1 MPYEPH
7 PSAGTL
13 PPDDTVIWRFM
24 SLAKF
29 LSLLA
34 KSSIFFCQALRL
46 RNDDPYEGTLS
57 RPNLMFYQL
66 MKDPVFARQ
75 FFKMAPDEAL
85 PFNYL
90 DVFSPDRQ
98 KQLGDIFASTIY
110 VNCWNISE
118 HESAFLWSIYASPSD
133 GIGIRSTIAR
143 LKKSIE
149 VEKRNV
155 YIGPMI
161 YMDYNSETIQEDNS
175 LNKFFRKRKSFEA
188 ERELRACFIEL
199 VDGVGWSERA
209 LTVNPPGQYVSC
221 DIPTLVDR
229 VFVSPTAPQW
239 YAEAVSEVVAKFGL
253 EFPISKS
260 SISGPAIF

>member
-34 KSSIFFCQALRL
+34 KSSIFFCQALRF

-57 RPNLMFYQL
+57 RPNLMFYES
-66 MKDPVFARQ
+66 MKNPVFARQ
-75 FFKMAPDEAL
+75 FFKMATDEAL

-98 KQLGDIFASTIY
+98 KQFGDIASTTY

-118 HESAFLWSIYASPSD
+118 HESAFLWSMYASSSD
-133 GIGIRSTIAR
+133 GIGIRSTIVR

-155 YIGPMI
+155 YIGPVL
-161 YMDYNSETIQEDNS
+161 YLDYNSEAIQEDNS

-209 LTVNPPGQYVSC
+209 ANSQ
-221 DIPTLVDR
+221 PT
-229 VFVSPTAPQW
+229 
-239 YAEAVSEVVAKFGL
+239 
-253 EFPISKS
+253 
-260 SISGPAIF
+260 

>member
-1 MPYEPH
+1 M
-7 PSAGTL
+7 
-13 PPDDTVIWRFM
+13 
-24 SLAKF
+24 
-29 LSLLA
+29 
-34 KSSIFFCQALRL
+34 
-46 RNDDPYEGTLS
+46 
-57 RPNLMFYQL
+57 
-66 MKDPVFARQ
+66 
-75 FFKMAPDEAL
+75 
-85 PFNYL
+85 
-90 DVFSPDRQ
+90 
-98 KQLGDIFASTIY
+98 
-110 VNCWNISE
+110 
-118 HESAFLWSIYASPSD
+118 YASPSD

-155 YIGPMI
+155 YIGPVL

-209 LTVNPPGQYVSC
+209 LIVNPPGHYVSC

-239 YAEAVSEVVAKFGL
+239 YAEAVSEVVSKFGL